1 MGIFTRTVDIVN
13 ANVNALLDKAEDPEK
28 LVRQMIHEME
38 QTLIE
43 IKAACAGTMAG
54 ARKLR
59 RQEDE
64 ALVRASRWSD
74 RARRAV
80 DRGRDDLARE
90 ALLQKRHYIEQ
101 AELAAKDVANLE
113 TLEAEYKEDIQR
125 LEEKLGIARERQRTL
140 VQRHQRVQHRMRVET
155 EIRRLDTSG
164 AFMRFEELQYRLD
177 RQEAESELVNF
188 GRRSG
193 PRTLEQEFADME
205 RDSEIEE
212 ELKSIKRS
220 ATKSD
225 VVNA

>member
-59 RQEDE
+59 RQEDD
-64 ALVRASRWSD
+64 ALSRAARWGE

-80 DRGRDDLARE
+80 ERGRDDLARE
-90 ALLQKRHYIEQ
+90 ALLQKRHYHEQ
-101 AELAAKDVANLE
+101 AELAVKDVTNLE
-113 TLEAEYKEDIQR
+113 VLESEYKEDIQR

-140 VQRHQRVQHRMRVET
+140 VQRHRRAQNKMRVET
-155 EIRRLDTSG
+155 DIRRLDTSN

-177 RQEAESELVNF
+177 RQDAESELVNF
-188 GRRSG
+188 GRKG
-193 PRTLEQEFADME
+193 PRSLEQEFADME

-212 ELKSIKRS
+212 ELQAMKRS
-220 ATKSD
+220 NPKPE
-225 VVNA
+225 VVHA

>member
-54 ARKLR
+54 TRKLR

-64 ALVRASRWSD
+64 ALSRAARWSD

-90 ALLQKRHYIEQ
+90 ALLQKRHYLEQ
-101 AELAAKDVANLE
+101 AEIAAKDVANLE
-113 TLEAEYKEDIQR
+113 VLEQEYKEDIQT

-140 VQRHQRVQHRMRVET
+140 VQRHRRVQHKMRVET
-155 EIRRLDTSG
+155 DIRRLDTSN

-177 RQEAESELVNF
+177 RQDAESELVNF
-188 GRRSG
+188 GRSG
-193 PRTLEQEFADME
+193 PRSLEQEFADLE
-205 RDSEIEE
+205 RDTEIEE
-212 ELKSIKRS
+212 ELQAIKR
-220 ATKSD
+220 ATSKPE

>member
-64 ALVRASRWSD
+64 ALTRAARWNE

-80 DRGRDDLARE
+80 ERGRDDLARE
-90 ALLQKRHYIEQ
+90 ALLQKRHYLEQ

-113 TLEAEYKEDIQR
+113 VLENEYKDDIQR
-125 LEEKLGIARERQRTL
+125 LEEKLALARERQRTL
-140 VQRHQRVQHRMRVET
+140 IQRHRRAQHKMRVET
-155 EIRRLDTSG
+155 EIRRLDTSN
-164 AFMRFEELQYRLD
+164 AFVRFEELQYRLD

-188 GRRSG
+188 GRTG
-193 PRTLEQEFADME
+193 PRTLEQEFADLE
-205 RDSEIEE
+205 RDTEIEA
-212 ELKSIKRS
+212 ELESIKR
-220 ATKSD
+220 AAEKP
-225 VVNA
+225 VAVNA

>member
-54 ARKLR
+54 TRKLR

-64 ALVRASRWSD
+64 ALTHAARWNE

-80 DRGRDDLARE
+80 DHGRDDLARE
-90 ALLQKRHYIEQ
+90 ALLQKRHYLEQ

-113 TLEAEYKEDIQR
+113 VLEAEYKDDIQR

-140 VQRHQRVQHRMRVET
+140 VQRHRRVQHKMRVET
-155 EIRRLDTSG
+155 EIRRLDTSN

-177 RQEAESELVNF
+177 RQDAESELVNY
-188 GRRSG
+188 GRSG
-193 PRTLEQEFADME
+193 PRTLEQEFADLE

-212 ELKSIKRS
+212 ELKAIKRGT
-220 ATKSD
+220 AKAEP
-225 VVNA
+225 VNA